1 MFPWDF
7 GDANRLLVII
17 GLLEVAEYR
26 FEMIGFF
33 S

>member
-7 GDANRLLVII
+7 GDANRLLVI

-33 S
+33 G